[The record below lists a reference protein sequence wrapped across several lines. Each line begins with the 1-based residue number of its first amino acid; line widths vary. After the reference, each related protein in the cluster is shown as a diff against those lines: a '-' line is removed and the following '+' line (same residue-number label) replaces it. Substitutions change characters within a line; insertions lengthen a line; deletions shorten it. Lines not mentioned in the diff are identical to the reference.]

1 MPFLAVAGAAFALA
15 FLAEL
20 PDKSMFV
27 TLVLGT
33 RYRPAWVWTG
43 VAAAFAVQMAI
54 AVSAGRLLALLPH
67 RAVDAVA
74 AALFLGGAAYLWLTS
89 LRPEHRD
96 GADAARQGARAE
108 SFRMVA
114 GTSFAVVFL
123 AEWGDITQL
132 TTANL
137 AARYDPLV
145 VFAGATL
152 GLWAVAA
159 LAVSVGAQALK
170 LIPMAWIRRITAAI
184 MLALAV
190 FAAVA
195 AVAAHGSSWL

>member
-1 MPFLAVAGAAFALA
+1 MPFLAVIGAAFALA

-20 PDKSMFV
+20 PDKSMFA

-33 RYRPAWVWTG
+33 RYRPSWVWTG

-67 RAVDAVA
+67 RAVDAVV
-74 AALFLGGAAYLWLTS
+74 AALFLGGSAYLWLTS
-89 LRPEHRD
+89 SRPRRRD
-96 GADAARQGARAE
+96 GADAARQGSRAA
-108 SFRMVA
+108 SFRLVA
-114 GTSFAVVFL
+114 GMSFGVVFL

-137 AARYDPLV
+137 AARYDPLM
-145 VFAGATL
+145 VFAGTTL

-159 LAVSVGAQALK
+159 LAVSVGATSLK
-170 LIPMAWIRRITAAI
+170 LIPMAWIRRITATI
-184 MLALAV
+184 MLGLAV
-190 FAAVA
+190 YNAVA
-195 AVAAHGSSWL
+195 AALPTG